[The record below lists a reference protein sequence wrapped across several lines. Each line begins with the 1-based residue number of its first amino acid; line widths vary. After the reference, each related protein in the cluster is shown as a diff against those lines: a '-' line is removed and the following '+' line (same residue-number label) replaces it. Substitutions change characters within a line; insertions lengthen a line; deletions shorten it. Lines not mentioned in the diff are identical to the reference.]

1 MPIATLLSGYRR
13 FRSGYWPEH
22 AKAFKELVAKGQHPR
37 VCMVACSDSRI
48 DPAHEFQA
56 EPGQLF
62 VIRNVAN
69 LVPPMEEGGN
79 YHGTSAAL
87 EFAVK
92 ELEVENIIVLGH
104 AHCGGVKAVMDPE
117 AIANKGYS
125 FVSSWVSMLTPAA
138 RRVKATMA
146 SATADERQRACEQ
159 QAVMVSLENLITFP
173 WIAER
178 VDAGQ
183 LVLHGWYFDIEAGEL
198 LIYDSTSNA
207 FRLVDPDA
215 G

>member
-1 MPIATLLSGYRR
+1 MPIPTLLSGYRR
-13 FRSGYWPEH
+13 FRSGYWPGH
-22 AKAFKELVAKGQHPR
+22 AKAFQELVRKGQHPR

-69 LVPPMEEGGN
+69 LVPPMEDDGGH
-79 YHGTSAAL
+79 HGTSAAL

-104 AHCGGVKAVMDPE
+104 AHCGGVKAVMDPQ
-117 AIANKGYS
+117 AIEDKGYS
-125 FVSSWVSMLTPAA
+125 FVSSWVSTLTPAA

-146 SATADERQRACEQ
+146 TATPEERQHRCEQ
-159 QAVMVSLENLITFP
+159 LAVMVSLENLITFP

-178 VDAGQ
+178 VEAGT
-183 LVLHGWYFDIEAGEL
+183 LELHGWYFDIEAGEL
-198 LIYDSTSNA
+198 SVYDADTNA
-207 FRLVDPDA
+207 FRIVDPEV
-215 G
+215 